1 MNVKKQYEQ
10 TKQIIIK
17 FNDTEMNEYKNLSDE
32 IENKDDQKQT

>member
-10 TKQIIIK
+10 TYQIIIK